1 MSDSLLQVQG
11 LTCERGERILFQN
24 LSFEAKESTLVR
36 IAGSNGAGK
45 TSLLRILTGL
55 MRPQEGR
62 VLWRGRP
69 VGSEFWAEL
78 AYIGHKNG
86 VKDDLSVLENLEVA
100 CRIASLDHDEQEC
113 INALS
118 NVGLSDFLDVSAGQ
132 LSQGQRRRVALARL
146 WLSRS
151 KKIWILDEPFTALDV
166 KGVAR
171 LADLLSRHVQEG
183 GVVVLVTHQEV
194 DVPGAAVQVVEP
206 EDWAPRRR
214 SRVEA
219 ALDDAQAME
228 DSKMQ

>member
-1 MSDSLLQVQG
+1 MSDSLLQVQD
-11 LTCERGERILFQN
+11 LTCERGERILFQS

-45 TSLLRILTGL
+45 TSLLRVLTGL

-69 VGSEFWAEL
+69 IGSEFWAEL

-100 CRIASLDHDEQEC
+100 SRLSSLDQNEEAC

-118 NVGLSDFLDVSAGQ
+118 KVGLADYLDVPAGQ

-194 DVPGAAVQVVEP
+194 DVPGASVHVVEP
-206 EDWAPRRR
+206 ERWAPKKRT
-214 SRVEA
+214 RVEA
-219 ALDDAQAME
+219 ALDDEQARE
-228 DSKMQ
+228 DSKM